1 LLKIIGLVALLPV
14 LTLPKLTEAGFAC
27 NCPNVALDP
36 VPAKATVVVGLTGS
50 LLVMDNVAAAAPAA
64 VG

>member
-14 LTLPKLTEAGFAC
+14 LTLPKLTEVGFAC